1 MLTISKIYKRFGG
14 LQALAGADMAL
25 SAGDFVGLIGP
36 NGSGKTTLINCIAG
50 MLKPEKGQIFFRKKR
65 ITGWK
70 PHRIFHCGIGRSFQ
84 ISKVFNRLSVLQNL
98 QVPAFTEG
106 RMPVAEINERAR
118 DILDEILLGDLLE
131 LPAGKLSGGQRKLL
145 EIGMIMMTD
154 PDLLLLDEPFGG
166 IHPELKTQ
174 LEKYLLD
181 LNHRGK
187 TILLVSHEMTSVFR
201 MCRRLVV
208 LHHGRVISEGSPE
221 VVRNDENVIR
231 AYLGGHDAA

>member
-1 MLTISKIYKRFGG
+1 MLMLSQIYKRFGG
-14 LQALAGADMAL
+14 LQALDGADMVI
-25 SAGDFVGLIGP
+25 SDGDFVGLIGP

-50 MLKPEKGQIFFRKKR
+50 MLKPDKGQIHFQEKL

-98 QVPAFTEG
+98 QIPAFTEG
-106 RMPVAEINERAR
+106 RMEVSEINDRAQ
-118 DILDEILLGDLLE
+118 DILNNILLGDLLQ

-181 LNHRGK
+181 LNSRGK

-201 MCRRLVV
+201 MCRHLIV
-208 LHHGRVISEGSPE
+208 LHHGRVISEGSPQ
-221 VVRNDENVIR
+221 VVRNDEKVIR
-231 AYLGGHDAA
+231 AYLGGHDAT